1 MDIKTALAIHGF
13 AIRDFEFTS
22 HEILVEPTIT
32 LVLCG
37 KQELAIQ
44 GQIFL
49 EHNLRE

>member
-13 AIRDFEFTS
+13 AIRDFEF
-22 HEILVEPTIT
+22 LVEPTIT
-32 LVLCG
+32 LVLCS

-49 EHNLRE
+49 ENNIRE